1 MPSNQTDTIAAIAT
15 PPGVGGI
22 GVIRVSGPHALALAD
37 KVFQMPS
44 GKRLC
49 DAPSHTI
56 HYGHI
61 VEPKTGNVV
70 DEAMAAVMRAP
81 RTFTAEDVV
90 ELSTHGSPAVL
101 QKTLGLLLVA
111 GARMAQAGEFTK
123 RAFLNGRVDLA
134 RAEAVLDVIHADS
147 DASIKNAV
155 SQLEGGLSRQIEQ
168 IRAPLLY
175 TAAQFA
181 AAVDYPDDEIADLSE
196 EGLRDT
202 LTAAVSACDTLL
214 VGADSGRIAK
224 EGLRCILAGKPN
236 VGKSSLL
243 NALTQSQRAIVTE
256 VAGTTRDVI
265 EESISIDGV
274 ALRLFDTA
282 GLRETGDTV
291 EKIGVDRTRQ
301 YIESAD
307 LVLALFD
314 NAVPITEEDVEI
326 LALTAQKKRIIVV
339 NKSDLAA
346 AYDLSSLQEQAGG
359 DPIVTISAKT
369 SDGVETLRRTIASIC
384 RLGAVSASSTLIS
397 NLRHIEALTTAKT
410 ALAGALET
418 LDSGMPMDMCI
429 IDISAA
435 LESLGQIT
443 GTSVSAD
450 IVDEIFAQFC
460 VGK

>member
-1 MPSNQTDTIAAIAT
+1 MSSNQIDTIAAIAT

-22 GVIRVSGPHALALAD
+22 GVIRVSGPHAFELAG
-37 KVFQMPS
+37 KVFRTPS
-44 GKRLC
+44 GAGLC

-61 VEPKTGNVV
+61 IEPKTGNVV
-70 DEAMAAVMRAP
+70 DEAMATVMRAP

-101 QKTLGLLLVA
+101 QKTLGLLLQA

-196 EGLRDT
+196 EGLHIT
-202 LTAAVSACDTLL
+202 LTEAVSACDTLL
-214 VGADSGRIAK
+214 AGADSGRIAK

-282 GLRETGDTV
+282 GLRETGDAV

-314 NAVPITEEDVEI
+314 NAVPITEEDKEI

-346 AYDLSSLQEQAGG
+346 AYDLSALQEQVGG
-359 DPIVTISAKT
+359 DPIVAISAKT
-369 SDGVETLRRTIASIC
+369 NDGVETLRRTIASTC
-384 RLGAVSASSTLIS
+384 SLGAVSASSTLVS
-397 NLRHIEALTTAKT
+397 NLRHIEALTAAKA

-443 GTSVSAD
+443 GASVSAD

>member
-1 MPSNQTDTIAAIAT
+1 MSSNQTDTIAAIAT

-22 GVIRVSGPHALALAD
+22 GVIRISGPHALALAS
-37 KVFQMPS
+37 KVFRAPS
-44 GKRLC
+44 GASLC

-70 DEAMAAVMRAP
+70 DEVMAAVMRAP

-101 QKTLGLLLVA
+101 QKTLGLLLQA

-196 EGLRDT
+196 EGLHIT
-202 LTAAVSACDTLL
+202 LTEAVSACDTLL
-214 VGADSGRIAK
+214 AGADSGRIAK

-282 GLRETGDTV
+282 GLRETGDAV

-314 NAVPITEEDVEI
+314 NAVPITEEDKEI

-346 AYDLSSLQEQAGG
+346 AYDLSALQEQVGG
-359 DPIVTISAKT
+359 DPIVAISAKT
-369 SDGVETLRRTIASIC
+369 NDGVETLRRTIASTC
-384 RLGAVSASSTLIS
+384 SLGAVSASSTLVS
-397 NLRHIEALTTAKT
+397 NLRHIEALTAAKA

-418 LDSGMPMDMCI
+418 LDSGMPIDMCI

-443 GTSVSAD
+443 GASVSAD